1 LKVRGFLLLTLNFML
16 EDFLGR
22 TTLKDRRIPCWHL
35 QDEMDGLCNADRVC
49 RNLDLQRKHDAVQ
62 EDVAFIRAKFI
73 GMMEGSAIDDRPMND
88 MANRNGLP
96 TPSTNTQIGEFS
108 SPVGD
113 MSNLNGLPTPSTNIQ
128 MGEFSSYFP
137 PPSSSGHTRAQVQH
151 DPPPLAFFAMEDIL
165 PSAAGQL
172 QTPIPTPSGQQTNS
186 SILSPFS
193 TTSTPIEWGDFVDAV
208 PNDNVIYTSNLPN
221 NQPVFNDFN
230 DIDWTGYGFPAE
242 PNHDDTSG
250 QNINVEG
257 GVSPKAASAETT
269 NYVRGAGTSSQIF
282 NKDKAHTNAIHPLA
296 LDPGI
301 ETAQAVS
308 SGGDGPREGWED
320 SSSPAYSPISVPD
333 DRVHNSTT
341 STEKQSHIQASES
354 LVTANST
361 SGPNS
366 NTNVTAQGL
375 SLDTSLPS
383 HHPSTNSSR
392 IANLTIPAIT
402 TAGNNRNPV
411 STPAPN
417 PDTNALTNQS
427 QSPPMQSAPS
437 VVTTAAA
444 NQDQGPS
451 SMNTS
456 HGAGAQSMDN
466 PNDHSSG
473 KITLSLATTTA
484 TTAVPANPSTA
495 PTTYT
500 HRVIADIAGH
510 ASILIPSISSTS
522 AADNG
527 MEEGSQFQMEE
538 MRVRTAS
545 TVAHEEAYAEMID
558 RAMRAMEEEVGI

>member
-1 LKVRGFLLLTLNFML
+1 ML

-22 TTLKDRRIPCWHL
+22 PTLKDRRIPSWYL
-35 QDEMDGLCNADRVC
+35 QNEMDGLCNADRVC

-73 GMMEGSAIDDRPMND
+73 GMMEGSAVDDRPMDD

-96 TPSTNTQIGEFS
+96 TPSMNTQMGEFS
-108 SPVGD
+108 SQVGD
-113 MSNLNGLPTPSTNIQ
+113 MSNLNGPPTPSRNIQ
-128 MGEFSSYFP
+128 IGEFPSYFP
-137 PPSSSGHTRAQVQH
+137 PSSSSGHTQAQVQH

-165 PSAAGQL
+165 PSAADQL

-208 PNDNVIYTSNLPN
+208 PNDNVNYTSNVPN
-221 NQPVFNDFN
+221 NPPIFNDFN

-250 QNINVEG
+250 QTIDVEG
-257 GVSPKAASAETT
+257 EISPKAASAETT
-269 NYVRGAGTSSQIF
+269 NHVRGAGTSSQIF
-282 NKDKAHTNAIHPLA
+282 NKDKAHADAIHPQA
-296 LDPGI
+296 LDPGV
-301 ETAQAVS
+301 ETAPAVS

-320 SSSPAYSPISVPD
+320 SPSPAYSPISVPD
-333 DRVHNSTT
+333 DGVHNSTT

-354 LVTANST
+354 LVSANST

-366 NTNVTAQGL
+366 NANVTAQGL
-375 SLDTSLPS
+375 SLDTKLPS
-383 HHPSTNSSR
+383 HHPSTSSSQ
-392 IANLTIPAIT
+392 IANMTIPAFT
-402 TAGNNRNPV
+402 TAGTDRNPV
-411 STPAPN
+411 STPAPY
-417 PDTNALTNQS
+417 PDHNTLTNQS
-427 QSPPMQSAPS
+427 QSPPMQSAHS
-437 VVTTAAA
+437 VVTAAA
-444 NQDQGPS
+444 TNQDQGPS
-451 SMNTS
+451 AMNTS
-456 HGAGAQSMDN
+456 HGAGAQSIDN
-466 PNDHSSG
+466 PIDHSSG
-473 KITLSLATTTA
+473 KFSPSLATTTA
-484 TTAVPANPSTA
+484 NTAVPANPSTA

-510 ASILIPSISSTS
+510 TSILSPSISSTS

-538 MRVRTAS
+538 MRMRTAS
-545 TVAHEEAYAEMID
+545 TIAHDEACAEMID